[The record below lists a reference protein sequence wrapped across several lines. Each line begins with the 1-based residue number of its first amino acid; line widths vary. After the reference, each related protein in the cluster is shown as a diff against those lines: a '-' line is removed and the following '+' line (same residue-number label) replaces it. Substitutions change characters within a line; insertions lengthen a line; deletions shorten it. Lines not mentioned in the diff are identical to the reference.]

1 MGKIRKTEGRF
12 PCHVWEMED
21 AEKAGYDLKVTEI
34 KNYRSSLNL
43 SDGTKLHDN
52 YALGD
57 SYGTRRLY
65 RCRECGGLVIE
76 QVTMDAYDFDEPDI
90 DRYYIPVRS
99 VQEADLLNILEE
111 NVMDTPFRTLYS
123 YTCRSTSYKWLK
135 GKEPVPND
143 PEELKRKIREKYA
156 GLNPEQ
162 KELLEKKM
170 EEAGKEEE
178 GADND

>member
-1 MGKIRKTEGRF
+1 MNSIKKTEGRF

-21 AEKAGYDLKVTEI
+21 AEKAGCDLKLATI
-34 KNYRSSLNL
+34 KDYGSSLDF

-52 YALGD
+52 YQPCD
-57 SYGTRRLY
+57 TYGTRRLH
-65 RCRECGGLVIE
+65 RCRKCGGLVIE
-76 QVTMDAYDFDEPDI
+76 QSTMDAYDFDEPDI

-111 NVMDTPFRTLYS
+111 NVMPFPYRKLYS

-135 GKEPVPND
+135 EEEPVPND

-162 KELLEKKM
+162 KKQLEKM
-170 EEAGKEEE
+170 IEEAGGK
-178 GADND
+178 